1 MAIDKATLTSLLQQ
15 AFDKTSDVV
24 VDPAQARKQLAV
36 DIANAVDSYVIGR
49 ETVVTGTSVSGGA
62 VTGKGIIQ

>member
-1 MAIDKATLTSLLQQ
+1 MAIDKGTLTNLLQQ

-24 VDPAQARKQLAV
+24 VDPAKARKQLAV
-36 DIANAVDSYVIGR
+36 DIANAVEAYVIGR
-49 ETVVTGTSVSGGA
+49 ETMVTGTSVSGGA